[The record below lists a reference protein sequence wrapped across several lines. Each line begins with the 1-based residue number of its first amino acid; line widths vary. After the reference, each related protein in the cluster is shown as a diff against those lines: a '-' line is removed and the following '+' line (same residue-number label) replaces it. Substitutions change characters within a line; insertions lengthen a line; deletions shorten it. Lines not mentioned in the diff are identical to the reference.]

1 MDAAVKLYRSMG
13 FVEIAPYYDSPVPG
27 TAYMELVL

>member
-1 MDAAVKLYRSMG
+1 MG
-13 FVEIAPYYDSPVPG
+13 FVEIPPYYASPIPD